1 MSDQEISIK
10 TLNNILNFSKKY
22 PNFIDWNKF
31 EKNLAKLES
40 QLKSLIIPSKKVK
53 DIFMNKN
60 HFKNLTEIKEFM
72 LKDFNYKIIER
83 TTKGVLSDITY
94 FTMKNPEVIP
104 KIEKIIISKPVKQQ
118 EIFKEK
124 RTVQQKV
131 IQPKDESWKDW
142 TSYESDDLKKY
153 LKSLT
158 LTQIKPKL
166 GKLLTSNEKK
176 RKKADLIETIVKK
189 IKRLKTHYEMGPG

>member
-1 MSDQEISIK
+1 MSDPEISIK

-22 PNFIDWNKF
+22 PNSIDWNKF
-31 EKNLAKLES
+31 EKELTKLES
-40 QLKSLIIPSKKVK
+40 QLKNLIIPSKKVK
-53 DIFMNKN
+53 DIFTNKN

-72 LKDFNYKIIER
+72 LKNFNYKIIER
-83 TTKGVLSDITY
+83 TTKGILSDITY
-94 FTMKNPEVIP
+94 FSMKNLEVIP

-118 EIFKEK
+118 EIFKQK
-124 RTVQQKV
+124 RTVQRKV

-158 LTQIKPKL
+158 LAQIKPKL

-176 RKKADLIETIVKK
+176 RKKADLIDTIVKK

>member
-1 MSDQEISIK
+1 MSDPEISIK

-22 PNFIDWNKF
+22 PNSIDWNKF
-31 EKNLAKLES
+31 EKELTKLES
-40 QLKSLIIPSKKVK
+40 QLKNLIIPSKKVK
-53 DIFMNKN
+53 DIFTNKN

-72 LKDFNYKIIER
+72 LKNFNYKIIER
-83 TTKGVLSDITY
+83 TTKGILSDITY
-94 FTMKNPEVIP
+94 FSMKNLEVIP

-118 EIFKEK
+118 EIFKQK
-124 RTVQQKV
+124 RTVQRKV

-158 LTQIKPKL
+158 LAQIKPKL